1 MRDTE
6 SKGLETLVSRREFL
20 ALSGSATLLASAKP
34 SGASTESPAAAVS
47 GAIPSAD
54 AMPDDAL
61 WEQVRSQFLID
72 PDLTYMNNGSLGPVP
87 LAVVEANDRSARNL
101 AANPIDYH
109 LEAEREEA
117 RTRLAAFVGADTD
130 EIAITRST
138 TEGMNIFA
146 HGIDWRP
153 GDEVL
158 MCTHEHPGGYGAY
171 RTLTAR
177 RGIRIKWIE
186 LPTPP
191 RGPRGDPRSLPTGH
205 EPEDVH
211 CRRQPYHLRHRIDR
225 ARSRVGRACHQ
236 RGALLSV
243 DGAHP
248 LGMLSLDLKG
258 LSCHHYAA
266 SGQKWLL
273 GGTGTGLCFIR
284 RDLQEKIW
292 PLLGFADTEQ
302 NAPGRLGARKYE
314 MSGQQNLP
322 SVSGLGA
329 AIRLQERIGKARI
342 EARVRALGKQLREGL
357 GAIPEV
363 RLWTSADARLSAGL
377 TSFTVGQVP
386 MHNVARAVRDRTGI
400 CVLPMPAGDLD
411 AVRISTHLYNTAADV
426 ERLLS
431 AVRHIAENEL
441 AILSEPHEK

>member
-1 MRDTE
+1 MSVTE
-6 SKGLETLVSRREFL
+6 SNDLEAPFSRRDFL
-20 ALSGSATLLASAKP
+20 ALSGSVALLALNKP
-34 SGASTESPAAAVS
+34 SGASTERAPAAASV
-47 GAIPSAD
+47 AIPSAD
-54 AMPDDAL
+54 AMPDDPF

-72 PDLTYMNNGSLGPVP
+72 PDLAYMNNGSLGPMP
-87 LAVVEANDRSARNL
+87 LTVVEANDHSARYL

-109 LEAEREEA
+109 LEAEREEV
-117 RTRLAAFVGADTD
+117 RTRLAAFVGAGAD

-146 HGIDWRP
+146 HGIDWNP

-171 RTLTAR
+171 KTLEAR
-177 RGIRIKWIE
+177 RGIRIKWIN

-191 RGPRGDPRSLPTGH
+191 QDREEILDSYRQAMSPRTRLVVVSHITFVTGLVMPVRELAELAH
-205 EPEDVH
+205 
-211 CRRQPYHLRHRIDR
+211 
-225 ARSRVGRACHQ
+225 S

-258 LSCHHYAA
+258 LDCDHYAA

-292 PLLGFADTEQ
+292 PLLGFADMSQ
-302 NAPGRLGARKYE
+302 HASGRLGARKYE

-322 SVSGLGA
+322 SVSGLGT
-329 AIRLQERIGKARI
+329 AIRLHERIGKARI
-342 EARVRALGKQLREGL
+342 EARVRALSEQLREGL
-357 GAIPEV
+357 AAIPEV
-363 RLWTSADARLSAGL
+363 RLWTSTDHRFAAGL

-386 MHNVARAVRDRTGI
+386 MHNVARAVRERAGI
-400 CVLPMPAGDLD
+400 YVLPMPAGGLN
-411 AVRISTHLYNTAADV
+411 AVRVSTHFYNTPADV

-431 AVRHIAENEL
+431 AVRHIAENEFDFV
-441 AILSEPHEK
+441 

>member
-1 MRDTE
+1 LT
-6 SKGLETLVSRREFL
+6 
-20 ALSGSATLLASAKP
+20 KP
-34 SGASTESPAAAVS
+34 SGAATESPAAAVS
-47 GAIPSAD
+47 DAIPKAD
-54 AMPDDAL
+54 AMPDDAF

-72 PDLTYMNNGSLGPVP
+72 PDLTYMNNGSLGPMP
-87 LAVVEANDRSARNL
+87 LTVVEANDSTARHL

-109 LEAEREEA
+109 LEEKREEV
-117 RTRLAAFVGADTD
+117 RTRLAAFVGADAD

-171 RTLTAR
+171 RTLEAR

-191 RGPRGDPRSLPTGH
+191 QDHEEILDRYRQAMSQRTRVVVASHITFVTGLLMPVRELAELAH
-205 EPEDVH
+205 S
-211 CRRQPYHLRHRIDR
+211 Q
-225 ARSRVGRACHQ
+225 GT
-236 RGALLSV
+236 LLSV

-258 LSCHHYAA
+258 LGCDHYAA

-292 PLLGFADTEQ
+292 PLLGFADMEQ
-302 NAPGRLGARKYE
+302 HASGRLGARKYE

-342 EARVRALGKQLREGL
+342 EARVRALGRQLREGL

-400 CVLPMPAGDLD
+400 YVLPMPAGDLD
-411 AVRISTHLYNTAADV
+411 AVRISTHFYNTAADV

-441 AILSEPHEK
+441 DFV